1 MRASAVAA
9 ALHILTLCSFV
20 LAQPLFDLTS
30 RNAEFFIVRSSRP
43 VDLFLLVLILT
54 VLLPGFVVLI
64 IWSIGLLS
72 KKASRGLSF
81 VTLLL
86 LTTALA
92 SQLLTR
98 LGDFPGLYHSMAA
111 LITGALILTVYQR
124 FEPVRIY
131 LTCLSPSVLIFP
143 VLFLFYSPVKRIA
156 FPEEY
161 TLSTDRITASAPLV
175 LIVFDELSVIDLMDE
190 HRRIDPVRYPNFA
203 ALDQHSTWFRN
214 ATTVADLTTYAVPA
228 ILTGNYPDS
237 DLFPVVCM
245 IIHGT
250 FSLSWVILIT

>member
-1 MRASAVAA
+1 
-9 ALHILTLCSFV
+9 
-20 LAQPLFDLTS
+20 
-30 RNAEFFIVRSSRP
+30 
-43 VDLFLLVLILT
+43 
-54 VLLPGFVVLI
+54 
-64 IWSIGLLS
+64 
-72 KKASRGLSF
+72 
-81 VTLLL
+81 
-86 LTTALA
+86 
-92 SQLLTR
+92 
-98 LGDFPGLYHSMAA
+98 MAA

-143 VLFLFYSPVKRIA
+143 VLFLFHSPVKRIA

-203 ALDQHSTWFRN
+203 ALAQHSTWFRN

-237 DLFPVVCM
+237 DLFPVVVDHPRNLFTLLGDSYHMKMVESRTRLCPDELCDKK
-245 IIHGT
+245 IKPLAERLE
-250 FSLSWVILIT
+250 SLLEDLAVLYLHVILPRDLSEELRPVDHTWMYFAA